1 MNNFVRVIDGFKTN
15 NVYYQD
21 TDSLYIERK
30 HWNELDKFGLVGSDL
45 LQGKNDYDRMTTM
58 EVYFIVYF

>member
-15 NVYYQD
+15 NVFYQD

-30 HWNELDKFGLVGSDL
+30 HWNVLDKAGLVGNDL
-45 LQGKNDYDRMTTM
+45 LQGKNDYGKMKM
-58 EVYFIVYF
+58 EVYFMVCF